1 MVGYEKYQ
9 EINRLLNARLAAKKV
24 LIAVHRGA
32 WGGNIIENTIPA
44 YRTAL
49 DMGADMFECDLSLST
64 DGVLYAIH
72 DGGELRLFGRNE
84 NIKSLSSAEID
95 SMEYRNCIGEHS
107 GQKVQRFE
115 EVLQYFTHGELFNI
129 DRSWPALSEVDA
141 VMRKHPEAIHQAVI
155 KSPVQTE
162 YLDFFQ
168 QCPQKYMYMPIV
180 YSMKDIEKVLSY
192 SDINVVGVEA
202 IVKAEDSELFQKDN
216 IKWMHD
222 QGLFVWIN
230 TIMLGKGD
238 VFVLSGGYHDNM
250 ALLEGAGSAWGTLI
264 ERGYNVLQ
272 TDWPF
277 QLNRYRTKMI
287 R

>member
-9 EINRLLNARLAAKKV
+9 EINRILNARLAEKKV

-64 DGVLYAIH
+64 DGVLYAFH
-72 DGGELRLFGRNE
+72 DGNEPRLFGRHDNM
-84 NIKSLSSAEID
+84 KSLSSGEID
-95 SMEYRNCIGEHS
+95 TMEFRNCIGELS

-129 DRSWPALSEVDA
+129 DRSWPALPEVDA
-141 VMRKHPEAIHQAVI
+141 AMQKYPKTIQQAVI
-155 KSPVQTE
+155 KSPVQKE

-168 QCPQKYMYMPIV
+168 NCPQKYMYMPIV
-180 YSMKDIEKVLSY
+180 HSLEDIKTVLSY
-192 SDINVVGVEA
+192 PDINIVGVET
-202 IVKAEDSELFQKDN
+202 IVKTKDSELFQKDT
-216 IKWMHD
+216 IRWIRDH
-222 QGLFVWIN
+222 GLFVWIN
-230 TIMLGKGD
+230 TIMLGGED
-238 VFVLSGGYHDNM
+238 VFILSAGYNDNM
-250 ALLEGAGSAWGTLI
+250 AILENADSVWGALI
-264 ERGYNVLQ
+264 EQGYNVMQ

-277 QLNRYRTKMI
+277 QLNRYRTETV